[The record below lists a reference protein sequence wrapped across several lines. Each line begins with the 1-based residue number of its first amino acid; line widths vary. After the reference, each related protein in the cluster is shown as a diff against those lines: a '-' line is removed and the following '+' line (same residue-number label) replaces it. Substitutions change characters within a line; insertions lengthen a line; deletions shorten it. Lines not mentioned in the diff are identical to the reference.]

1 MSWVKHELKEVGL
14 VTLYFLSCFGIIL
27 TLRKLFLADYQ
38 IKVYALSAAVVGALM
53 AAKIALLLGHTR
65 AGTRFDVALTHH
77 AKTPLGW
84 HALFYPGGFLHVS
97 KSGDAWSPMPW
108 RAVQRVAWMT
118 LSREPR
124 V

>member
-65 AGTRFDVALTHH
+65 AGTRVDVALTHH

-84 HALFYPGGFLHVS
+84 HALFN
-97 KSGDAWSPMPW
+97 
-108 RAVQRVAWMT
+108 RVASSMSASPGMPGLPCPGERYSEW
-118 LSREPR
+118 RG
-124 V
+124 